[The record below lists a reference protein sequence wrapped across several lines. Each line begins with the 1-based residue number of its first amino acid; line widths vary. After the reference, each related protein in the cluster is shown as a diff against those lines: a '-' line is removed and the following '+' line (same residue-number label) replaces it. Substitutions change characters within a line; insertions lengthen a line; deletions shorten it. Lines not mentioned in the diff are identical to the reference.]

1 MNQRVFGGVLL
12 GALTVVLSLS
22 AHGQVGKATPEELS
36 RTGNGP
42 GPVPGGAGVDR
53 GAAIGDVPPS
63 RDPRDFSGT
72 WRVEG
77 ARPTPE
83 EIAAQTA
90 STPRGALSDRILCLP
105 DSGTKVGRDGP
116 LLIVQT
122 PEQITWAAEEMHTI
136 RRIFL
141 KGGYTPGF
149 KPNYLGESVGHWE
162 GNTLVVETR
171 GLKRLAAGAKL
182 IERWTKSADG
192 RSFQMQIAQVDR
204 ERKPIDAM
212 PTQTLHWR
220 GGEEL
225 LEWMCEDYNDEWLP
239 GGADYSDQV
248 KK

>member
-1 MNQRVFGGVLL
+1 MNRKVFGGVLL
-12 GALTVVLSLS
+12 GALAVLSLS

-42 GPVPGGAGVDR
+42 GPVPGGADVDR
-53 GAAIGDVPPS
+53 GATIGDVPPS
-63 RDPRDFSGT
+63 TDLRDFSGT

-77 ARPTPE
+77 TRPSAE
-83 EIAAQTA
+83 EIAAQAA
-90 STPRGALSDRILCLP
+90 STPRGGLSDRILCLP
-105 DSGTKVGRDGP
+105 ESGTKVGRDGP

-141 KGGYTPGF
+141 QGGHTRSF
-149 KPNYLGESVGHWE
+149 KPNYLGEAVGHWE

-171 GLKRLAAGAKL
+171 SLKRLAAGAKL

-192 RSFQMQIAQVDR
+192 RTFQMQIAQVDG
-204 ERKPIDAM
+204 EGKPIDAM
-212 PTQTLHWR
+212 PTQTLQWR
-220 GGEEL
+220 GGEEV

-248 KK
+248 KQ